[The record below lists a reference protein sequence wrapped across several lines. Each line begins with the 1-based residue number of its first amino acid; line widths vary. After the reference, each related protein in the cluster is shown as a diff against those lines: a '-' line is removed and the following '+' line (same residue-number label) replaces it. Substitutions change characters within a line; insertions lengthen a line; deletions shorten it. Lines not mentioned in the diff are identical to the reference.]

1 MKVKDKKRREE
12 TRREE
17 DEVGKEKEREQDYK

>member
-1 MKVKDKKRREE
+1 MEGKEE

-17 DEVGKEKEREQDYK
+17 RTENTKGDKKRREKGKET